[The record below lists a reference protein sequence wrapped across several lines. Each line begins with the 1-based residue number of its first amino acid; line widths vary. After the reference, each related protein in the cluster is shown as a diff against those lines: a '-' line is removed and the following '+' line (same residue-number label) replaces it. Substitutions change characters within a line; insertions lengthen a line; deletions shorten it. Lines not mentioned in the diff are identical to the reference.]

1 MSYSNK
7 FQYYFVTSQ
16 QRIWTE
22 HPQAGTKATPDTRE
36 GRKEMFYLTTHSTYF
51 IYGYMASNICLRT
64 TDTRDEKKRKIKEK
78 KKRETGLWPLDCSRV
93 EKVLFSDEIQ
103 QFVPRHIHSRR
114 PLGNHFDKKY
124 DVATMKH
131 PPSQMILGSTS
142 CRGAAGLISFCL
154 TPL

>member
-22 HPQAGTKATPDTRE
+22 LPQAGTKATPDTRE
-36 GRKEMFYLTTHSTYF
+36 GRKEMIYLTTHSTYF
-51 IYGYMASNICLRT
+51 LYGYMASNIWLRT

-93 EKVLFSDEIQ
+93 EKCCFLTKFSSLYLVTYTVGGHWGI
-103 QFVPRHIHSRR
+103 
-114 PLGNHFDKKY
+114 
-124 DVATMKH
+124 
-131 PPSQMILGSTS
+131 ILTKNMM
-142 CRGAAGLISFCL
+142 
-154 TPL
+154 